1 MYTAMPGPP
10 QETCCH
16 AMPAAGVPVG
26 SKRSAKSPEC
36 KFPKRQHFSGKLQP
50 NHGRQSWGCSTKKT
64 NVKSVAAS
72 PIQQLQ
78 QIFSRGSPYKSASQ
92 EMQSMIQEGSDD
104 AERFG
109 QLVDILLDS
118 ELPFKE
124 ASLGNGEWQVVYTR
138 GALLW
143 QQLTSP
149 GQVKSTGRLS
159 YKSKRKAGQDFSPTD
174 RLVLNK
180 GELLGSQVTVTAQG
194 TYEPQDSNTNL
205 PKVVKANISG
215 GQITA
220 WGRKIPLPIS
230 GTGFFSVMYVDDN
243 IRVFSD
249 RKKGTVSVQMQADKL
264 RQLTSEQ

>member
-1 MYTAMPGPP
+1 
-10 QETCCH
+10 
-16 AMPAAGVPVG
+16 
-26 SKRSAKSPEC
+26 SAKSIQRSP
-36 KFPKRQHFSGKLQP
+36 GKLQP
-50 NHGRQSWGCSTKKT
+50 NHGKRSWGRSAKKT
-64 NVKSVAAS
+64 NVKPVAAS

-92 EMQSMIQEGSDD
+92 EMQSMIQAGDDD
-104 AERFG
+104 AERFS
-109 QLVDILLDS
+109 QLVDVLLDS

-159 YKSKRKAGQDFSPTD
+159 YKSKRKVLGVMHIKCIAYSAGILFTQFFMLVCAFLMSVRHAQAGQAFNPLD
-174 RLVLNK
+174 RSVLNK

-194 TYEPQDSNTNL
+194 TYEPQDSNTTL
-205 PKVVKANISG
+205 PKLVKANISG

-220 WGRKIPLPIS
+220 WGRQIPLPIS

-249 RKKGTVSVQMQADKL
+249 QKKGTVSVQMQASKL
-264 RQLTSEQ
+264 GQLTA

>member
-1 MYTAMPGPP
+1 MIADVASPVRR
-10 QETCCH
+10 
-16 AMPAAGVPVG
+16 AIGVRRMRPT
-26 SKRSAKSPEC
+26 RSAKSIQRSP
-36 KFPKRQHFSGKLQP
+36 GKLQP
-50 NHGRQSWGCSTKKT
+50 NHGKRSWGRSAKKT
-64 NVKSVAAS
+64 NVKPVAAS

-92 EMQSMIQEGSDD
+92 EMQSMIQAGDDD
-104 AERFG
+104 AERFS
-109 QLVDILLDS
+109 QLVDVLLDS

-159 YKSKRKAGQDFSPTD
+159 YKSKRKAGQAFNPLD
-174 RLVLNK
+174 RSVLNK

-194 TYEPQDSNTNL
+194 TYEPQDSNTTL
-205 PKVVKANISG
+205 PKLVKANISG

-220 WGRKIPLPIS
+220 WGRQIPLPIS

-249 RKKGTVSVQMQADKL
+249 QKKGTVSVQMQASKL
-264 RQLTSEQ
+264 GQLTA